1 MRASAPEVLLF
12 QSVLWN
18 CFLIRGNPRLDLDLT
33 EERTSAAKAVVVHDI
48 YGTAK
53 AVPFVR

>member
-1 MRASAPEVLLF
+1 VELL
-12 QSVLWN
+12 
-18 CFLIRGNPRLDLDLT
+18 LIRGNPRLDLDLT